1 MKIGRSRL
9 RRGRLRLGGRRDDDD
24 DDDDADDDETIA
36 LTCSGDGSRSQRRI
50 QEFEKGPSPSL
61 LFPFLPFP
69 FLPSRSPPIP
79 IPL

>member
-24 DDDDADDDETIA
+24 DDDDDETIA
-36 LTCSGDGSRSQRRI
+36 LTCSGDGSRSQGRI
-50 QEFEKGPSPSL
+50 QEFEKGPCPSL
-61 LFPFLPFP
+61 LFPSLPFP

-79 IPL
+79 LPL